1 MDKAIENC
9 LFPFHF
15 LCCHSAVTVALHK
28 ETSKKVYVL
37 LFCHIKTVLVHLL
50 CGLIHPVYHFNP
62 VGRFSLV
69 Y

>member
-28 ETSKKVYVL
+28 ETSKKSLRLIVL
-37 LFCHIKTVLVHLL
+37 SH
-50 CGLIHPVYHFNP
+50 
-62 VGRFSLV
+62 
-69 Y
+69 